1 MKGFFE
7 RKFNRILSLRVIQQ
21 KKLGRL
27 KTRQEM
33 LTEQFNKKMEILKT
47 EEEKCFERISALEP
61 EIENLLRLSI
71 AEKKTIV
78 ENRKNTG

>member
-33 LTEQFNKKMEILKT
+33 LTEQFNKEMEILKA
-47 EEEKCFERISALEP
+47 EEEKCFERMSVLEP
-61 EIENLLRLSI
+61 EIENLLRLSLL
-71 AEKKTIV
+71 EKKTIV